1 MPTTLSNKKQTDQ
14 DSEEFGMIWVFALTT
29 VFVLAVAA
37 FVGIIF

>member
-1 MPTTLSNKKQTDQ
+1 MPTTLGNKKQANQ
-14 DSEEFGMIWVFALTT
+14 DGEEFRMIWIFALTT